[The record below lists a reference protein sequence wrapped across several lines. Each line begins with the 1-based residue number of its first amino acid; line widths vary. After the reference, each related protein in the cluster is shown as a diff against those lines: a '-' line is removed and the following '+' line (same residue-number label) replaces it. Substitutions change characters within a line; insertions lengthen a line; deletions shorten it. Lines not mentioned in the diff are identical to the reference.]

1 MKKVFIFLAVLF
13 SVSTYSQTN
22 DEIAGVYLKRA
33 RQVIDES
40 IDFKEAKVLFEK
52 ALRYV
57 DSVKT
62 SDMAM
67 LGARIYF
74 ELDEFKTAKELSK
87 KYFLLVKNRKSEEYE
102 EQLELAIL
110 ITEELEKQIEEQ
122 KRLEEARIKK
132 EKEIKFIDSLKTE
145 WNKKSDAMTI
155 QVDSIFGFNK
165 YGISVFNRKGK
176 FGLLNDTG
184 TIILDATS
192 FEDYIAFDGFVIFKN
207 RVSDPTKL
215 YCYNTA
221 KNEGFDIPALS
232 TFNTLSTHYG
242 AIMLPRGNGRLVT
255 YPNNAYEPF
264 VFDLN
269 TKSLV
274 RLADQ
279 KELFKSLKK
288 SDAIDKFNS
297 DGEIKKDKNWYVF
310 GGHLGGGVH
319 PLYEEN
325 YKLSG
330 FLFSI
335 DGTLLS
341 TNSNFQFLG
350 PFHNKTMQAVKGQS
364 IVWVNQNGTAISGA
378 VEDESK
384 GYQGEYRVVKTK
396 KGGYHIMLGENIILG
411 EEQLEPI
418 DDFVARYFKK

>member
-1 MKKVFIFLAVLF
+1 MKKVILLLALFFSLF
-13 SVSTYSQTN
+13 SFGQTN

-33 RQVIDES
+33 RQVIEES

-52 ALRYV
+52 AMRYV

-74 ELDEFKTAKELSK
+74 ELDEFKTAKQLSK
-87 KYFLLVKNRKSEEYE
+87 KYFLLVKNKKSEEYD

-110 ITEELEKQIEEQ
+110 ITEELEKQEEEQ

-145 WNKKSDAMTI
+145 WQKKAEAMRI
-155 QVDSIFGFNK
+155 QVDSIYGFNK

-176 FGLLNDTG
+176 YGLLNDTG
-184 TIILDATS
+184 KILLDATN
-192 FEDYIAFDGFVIFKN
+192 FEDFITFDGFVILKN
-207 RVSDPTKL
+207 RASDPTKL

-221 KNEGFDIPALS
+221 KKEGFDISPLS
-232 TFNTLSTHYG
+232 NFNTLSTHYG
-242 AIMLPRGNGRLVT
+242 TLLLPRGNGRLVT

-264 VFDLN
+264 VYDLHS
-269 TKSLV
+269 KSII
-274 RLADQ
+274 RFEGQ

-288 SDAIDKFNS
+288 SDAIDKFNN
-297 DGEIKKDKNWYVF
+297 DGEIKKDKNWYIF
-310 GGHLGGGVH
+310 GGHLGGGIH

-325 YKLSG
+325 YVLSG

-335 DGTLLS
+335 DGTFIS
-341 TNSNFQFLG
+341 AKSDIQYLG
-350 PFHNKTMQAVKGQS
+350 PFHNKTVQAIKGNQT
-364 IVWVNQNGTAISGA
+364 VWLNQNGTVISGS
-378 VEDESK
+378 VNDEAK
-384 GYQGEYRVVKTK
+384 GYQGEYRIVKAP
-396 KGGYHIMLGENIILG
+396 KGGYFIMLGEKIVLE

-418 DDFVARYFKK
+418 DDFVGKYFKK